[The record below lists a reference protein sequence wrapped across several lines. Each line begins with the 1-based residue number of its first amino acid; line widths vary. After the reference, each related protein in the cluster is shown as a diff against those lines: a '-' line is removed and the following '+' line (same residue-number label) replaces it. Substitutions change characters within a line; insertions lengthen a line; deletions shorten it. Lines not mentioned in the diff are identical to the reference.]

1 MQYLVMQNVDNQ
13 YIVAGGGR
21 ADKPLRQNEL
31 GDGCEVYTQREDI
44 ENGMLQQGKGF
55 GGKVEFE
62 VCEGTESG
70 WFLIIRS
77 VSFFFSHT
85 NAPGISRKSKGEVF
99 VRRRQWSGVPLNFEG
114 VDFRICA

>member
-1 MQYLVMQNVDNQ
+1 MQNTE
-13 YIVAGGGR
+13 IKISGGGGN
-21 ADKPLRQNEL
+21 PLRQNKL
-31 GDGCEVYTQREDI
+31 GSGCEFCTQREEV
-44 ENGMLQQGKGF
+44 ENEPLQQGECF
-55 GGKVEFE
+55 EWRVEFDN
-62 VCEGTESG
+62 CEGTERS

>member
-1 MQYLVMQNVDNQ
+1 MQDVDNQ
-13 YIVAGGGR
+13 HIERGGVITTPHEEEVAG
-21 ADKPLRQNEL
+21 KYEN
-31 GDGCEVYTQREDI
+31 YTQREDI
-44 ENGMLQQGKGF
+44 ENDSLQQGKGF
-55 GGKVEFE
+55 LGKVVFE
-62 VCEGTESG
+62 ICEGTERG

-77 VSFFFSHT
+77 VSFFFSHI

>member
-1 MQYLVMQNVDNQ
+1 
-13 YIVAGGGR
+13 
-21 ADKPLRQNEL
+21 
-31 GDGCEVYTQREDI
+31 
-44 ENGMLQQGKGF
+44 MLQQGKGF